1 MKYLFKNKY
10 LHVVFGIMLGMLS
23 GAGQAQGWKPDRHV
37 ELIVPAGAG
46 GSLDNVGRTFQKLWD
61 EMKLVPSTSAV
72 VNRSGGGHAVAYNF
86 LNQQSGNP
94 HFMSITSSTLHTS
107 HINGRL
113 KLSYRDFTP
122 QAVMLTEYIAF
133 AVRPESPL
141 KTGKDLIEAL
151 RKDPASLSLALS
163 SALGGTHH
171 ISYGQPLLSGKVDI
185 KKARFVAFNS
195 TGEAIAALLGGHVD
209 VLSGGAVQ
217 IAPHVAGGRM
227 RLLAISAPQRLTGPL
242 AGGPTWPE
250 LGYKGV
256 FENWRGIIGPGKI
269 SPEQVAYWDGVFGKI
284 AASGEFKTV
293 AEKNQWI
300 INYKNSAETTRF
312 FEGEYANLK
321 EVMDFLGLTGSK

>member
-1 MKYLFKNKY
+1 MKNTFKINKLY
-10 LHVVFGIMLGMLS
+10 IAVGVIGALCS
-23 GAGQAQGWKPDRHV
+23 GAIQAQGWKPDRHV

-46 GSLDNVGRTFQKLWD
+46 GSLDHVGRTFQKLWD
-61 EMKLVPSTSAV
+61 DLKLVPSSSAV

-94 HFMSITSSTLHTS
+94 HFLSITSSTLHTS

-113 KLSYRDFTP
+113 KLSFRDFTP

-133 AVRPESPL
+133 AVRPDSPL

-171 ISYGQPLLSGKVDI
+171 ISFWLPLMSGKVDI
-185 KKARFVAFNS
+185 KKAKMIAFNS
-195 TGEAIAALLGGHVD
+195 TGEAITALLGGHVD

-217 IAPHVAGGRM
+217 IAPHVASGKM
-227 RLLAISAPQRLTGPL
+227 RLLAISAPQRLPGTL
-242 AGGPTWPE
+242 AEGPTWPE

-256 FENWRGIIGPGKI
+256 FENWRGVITPGKI
-269 SPEQVAYWDGVFGKI
+269 TPEQTAYWDGVFGTI
-284 AASGEFKTV
+284 VRSSEFKAM
-293 AEKNQWI
+293 AEKNQWV
-300 INYKNSAETTRF
+300 INYKNSAETRKF
-312 FEGEYANLK
+312 FESEYADLK
-321 EVMDFLGLTGSK
+321 EVMDFLGLSGKQ

>member
-1 MKYLFKNKY
+1 MKYLFENKY
-10 LHVVFGIMLGMLS
+10 LHVAVGILLGMLS
-23 GAGQAQGWKPDRHV
+23 GAGQAQGWKPDRHI

-46 GSLDNVGRTFQKLWD
+46 GSLDHVGRTFQKLWD
-61 EMKLVPSTSAV
+61 EMKLVPTSSAV

-151 RKDPASLSLALS
+151 RKDPSGLSLAIS

-171 ISYGQPLLSGKVDI
+171 ISFGQPLLSGKVDI
-185 KKARFVAFNS
+185 KKAKIVAFNS
-195 TGEAIAALLGGHVD
+195 TGEAISALLGGHVD

-217 IAPHVAGGRM
+217 IAPHVASGKM
-227 RLLAISAPQRLTGPL
+227 RLLAVSSPQRLTGPL
-242 AGGPTWPE
+242 ASGPTWPE

-256 FENWRGIIGPGKI
+256 FENWRGVITPGKL
-269 SPEQVAYWDGVFGKI
+269 SAEQVAYWDSVFGKI
-284 AASGEFKTV
+284 AASGEFKAL

-300 INYKNSAETTRF
+300 IDYKNSAETRKF
-312 FEGEYANLK
+312 FESEYADLK
-321 EVMDFLGLTGSK
+321 EVMDFLGLTGGR